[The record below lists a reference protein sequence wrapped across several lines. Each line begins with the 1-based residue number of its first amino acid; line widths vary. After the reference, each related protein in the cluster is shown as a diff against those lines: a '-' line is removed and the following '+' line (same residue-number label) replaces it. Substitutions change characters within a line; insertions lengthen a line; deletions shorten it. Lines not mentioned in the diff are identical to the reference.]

1 MAGNDKEI
9 TMKKFLL
16 AGAAVAALATGA
28 QAADL
33 GSPRG
38 PIAAAV
44 VAPVFNWSGVFVG
57 AQIGYGWGRTA
68 VTATTAGLFDPANS
82 GSYSTNGI
90 TGGVHLG
97 YNWQVNNIVL
107 GVVTDIEASSLRGS
121 ARAGTVDYFTRLNWQ
136 GSTRARLGVAI
147 DRVHVYATG
156 GVAYAGIDYRTFDIG
171 NPAGVGASGTR
182 FGWTVGAGVEYA
194 ITPNWVASLEYRY
207 TDFGRRNVNFA
218 FGGSPVTTVDSA
230 SFKTH
235 THTVRAG
242 VSYLFSTGP
251 SAVVA
256 RY

>member
-1 MAGNDKEI
+1 
-9 TMKKFLL
+9 MKKFLL
-16 AGAAVAALATGA
+16 AGAAIAALATGA

-38 PIAAAV
+38 PVVAAV

-57 AQIGYGWGRTA
+57 AQIGYGWGKTG
-68 VTATTAGLFDPANS
+68 VTAYDVGGLYDPTNS
-82 GSYSTNGI
+82 GSYSTNGV

-97 YNWQVNNIVL
+97 YNWQINNIVL
-107 GVVTDIEASSLRGS
+107 GVVTDIEAASLRGS
-121 ARAGTVDYFTRLNWQ
+121 ARATGVDYFTRLNWQ

-156 GVAYAGIDYRTFDIG
+156 GVAYAGLDYRAIDIG
-171 NPAGVGASGTR
+171 APTGLSASGTR

-194 ITPNWVASLEYRY
+194 FTPNWVASLEYRY
-207 TDFGRRNVNFA
+207 TDFGRRNVA
-218 FGGSPVTTVDSA
+218 YAAPVTAIGAA
-230 SFKTH
+230 SYKTH
-235 THTVRAG
+235 THTVRLG

>member
-1 MAGNDKEI
+1 
-9 TMKKFLL
+9 MKKFLL
-16 AGAAVAALATGA
+16 AGAAIAALSTGA

-38 PIAAAV
+38 PIAAAII
-44 VAPVFNWSGVFVG
+44 APVFNWSGVFVG

-68 VTATTAGLFDPANS
+68 VDAAVGGAFDPINS

-97 YNWQVNNIVL
+97 YNWQINNIVL
-107 GVVTDIEASSLRGS
+107 GIVTDIEASSLRGS

-156 GVAYAGIDYRTFDIG
+156 GVAYAGLDYRAFDIG
-171 NPAGVGASGTR
+171 APVGAGSSGAR

-207 TDFGRRNVNFA
+207 TDFGRRNV
-218 FGGSPVTTVDSA
+218 GYIGSPVTTIDSA
-230 SFKTH
+230 SFKTT
-235 THTVRAG
+235 THTVRLG

>member
-1 MAGNDKEI
+1 
-9 TMKKFLL
+9 MKKFLL
-16 AGAAVAALATGA
+16 AGAAIAALATGA

-68 VTATTAGLFDPANS
+68 VAANTLADS
-82 GSYSTNGI
+82 GSYSTNGV

-97 YNWQVNNIVL
+97 YNWQINNIVL
-107 GVVTDIEASSLRGS
+107 GLVTDIEASSLRGS
-121 ARAGTVDYFTRLNWQ
+121 ARATNVDYFTRLNWQ
-136 GSTRARLGVAI
+136 GSTRARLGVAV

-156 GVAYAGIDYRTFDIG
+156 GVAYAGLDYRAINIG
-171 NPAGVGASGTR
+171 APVGVSASGAR

-207 TDFGRRNVNFA
+207 TDFGRRNVNYA
-218 FGGSPVTTVDSA
+218 GSPVTAITNA
-230 SFKTH
+230 SFKTT
-235 THTVRAG
+235 THTVRLG

-251 SAVVA
+251 SAIVA

>member
-1 MAGNDKEI
+1 
-9 TMKKFLL
+9 MKKFLL
-16 AGAAVAALATGA
+16 ASAAVAALATGA

-33 GSPRG
+33 GAPRA

-57 AQIGYGWGRTA
+57 AQIGYGWG
-68 VTATTAGLFDPANS
+68 TTQARFFDNVGVFDPAAS
-82 GSYSTNGI
+82 GSYNNSGI

-97 YNWQVNNIVL
+97 YNWQMNNIVL
-107 GVVTDIEASSLRGS
+107 GLVTDIEASGIN
-121 ARAGTVDYFTRLNWQ
+121 GTGVFPNGDDYRTRMNWQ

-156 GVAYAGIDYRTFDIG
+156 GLAYAGLNHSAFDFGTATRIG
-171 NPAGVGASGTR
+171 STGTR
-182 FGWTVGAGVEYA
+182 LGWTVGAGVEYA
-194 ITPNWVASLEYRY
+194 FTPNLVTSLEYRY
-207 TDFGRRNVNFA
+207 TDFGSR
-218 FGGSPVTTVDSA
+218 TVDLNPVFAGSTT
-230 SFKTH
+230 FKTT
-235 THTVRAG
+235 THTVRVG